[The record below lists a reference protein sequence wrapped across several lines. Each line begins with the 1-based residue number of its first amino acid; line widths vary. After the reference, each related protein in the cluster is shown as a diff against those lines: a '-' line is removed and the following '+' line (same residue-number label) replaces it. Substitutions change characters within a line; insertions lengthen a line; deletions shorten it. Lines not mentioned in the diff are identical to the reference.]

1 MSKLTVKELKEL
13 LKEIPDDYIV
23 QVEHVEGS
31 TGIILDANTIAIM
44 EDDEEFPN
52 SVTIVGGD
60 TN

>member
-13 LKEIPDDYIV
+13 LKEITDDYIV
-23 QVEHVEGS
+23 QVEHVEGC
-31 TGIILDANTIAIM
+31 TGIILDEKTNEII

-52 SVTIVGGD
+52 SVTIIGGD